1 MVCNIIILL
10 QTNKGDLMYRNLVS
24 GTNSLV
30 TLENGSVVDFINFDN
45 AATTPPL
52 NSVLKEL
59 VDFSPYYSSIHR
71 GTGYKSILSS
81 TVYDEGRDIVL
92 DFIKGNKDYHTV
104 VFLKNTTECI
114 NKLSYRL
121 KDTLKDKIVLST
133 YMEHHSNLLPWK
145 YRYTTDYVEVD
156 AFGRLCIP
164 DLEYKLRLY
173 KGKVGLVAV
182 TGASNVT
189 GYINPIYD
197 IARICHK
204 YGAKVLVD
212 AAQLIPHSSFDMKPI
227 DSPEHIDYVVF
238 SGHKMYAPF
247 GIGALI
253 APKETFIEGFSEQIG
268 GGTVKFVTTKDVVWE
283 DPPAKEEAGTPN
295 LMGVVALST
304 SIRTLRDLGMRQ
316 IEEYERNL
324 TKYALY
330 LLKEIPNLILYDD
343 MDVESKVSII
353 SFNMKGLEHEE
364 LATILSRKGGIA
376 VRTGCF
382 CAQPYVQKLLGIS
395 NTEMKKYRQ
404 DESLPRP
411 GLVRISFGIYND
423 YNEIYLLAHLLK
435 QISESVSQGTVL

>member
-1 MVCNIIILL
+1 
-10 QTNKGDLMYRNLVS
+10 MYRNLVS

-30 TLENGSVVDFINFDN
+30 TLGNGSVVDFINFDN

-52 NSVLKEL
+52 NSVLKEI
-59 VDFSPYYSSIHR
+59 VDFSPHYSSIHR

-81 TVYDEGRDIVL
+81 TVYDEGRNIVL
-92 DFIKGNKDYHTV
+92 DFINGNKDYHTV

-121 KDTLKDKIVLST
+121 TDTLKDKIILST

-145 YRYTTDYVEVD
+145 YRYTTDYIEVD
-156 AFGRLCIP
+156 TSGRLCIP

-173 KGKVGLVAV
+173 KGRVGLVTVA
-182 TGASNVT
+182 GASNVT

-212 AAQLIPHSSFDMKPI
+212 GAQLIPHSSFDMKPI

-238 SGHKMYAPF
+238 SAHKMYAPF
-247 GIGALI
+247 GIGVLI
-253 APKETFIEGFSEQIG
+253 APRETFIEGFSEQVG
-268 GGTVKFVTTKDVVWE
+268 GGTVKFVTTEDVIWA
-283 DPPAKEEAGTPN
+283 DPPEKEEAGTPN
-295 LMGVVALST
+295 LIGVVALST
-304 SIRTLRDLGMRQ
+304 SIRTLQDLGMRQ

-324 TKYALY
+324 TKYALD
-330 LLKEIPNLILYDD
+330 LMKHIPNIILYDD
-343 MDVESKVSII
+343 MDIENKVSII
-353 SFNMKGLEHEE
+353 SFNMKGLEHAE
-364 LATILSRKGGIA
+364 LATILSQEGGIA

-395 NTEMKKYRQ
+395 DTEMKKYRA
-404 DESLPRP
+404 DESLSRP
-411 GLVRISFGIYND
+411 GLVRVSFGIYNNYD
-423 YNEIYLLAHLLK
+423 EIYLLVYLLK
-435 QISESVSQGTVL
+435 KISENIDSYK

>member
-1 MVCNIIILL
+1 
-10 QTNKGDLMYRNLVS
+10 MYRNLVS

-145 YRYTTDYVEVD
+145 YRYTTDYIEVD
-156 AFGRLCIP
+156 ASGRLCIP
-164 DLEYKLRLY
+164 DLEYKLKLY

-304 SIRTLRDLGMRQ
+304 SIRTLQDLGMRQ

-324 TKYALY
+324 TKYALD

-364 LATILSRKGGIA
+364 LATILSREGGIA

-395 NTEMKKYRQ
+395 NIEMKKYRQ

-435 QISESVSQGTVL
+435 QISESMSQGTVL